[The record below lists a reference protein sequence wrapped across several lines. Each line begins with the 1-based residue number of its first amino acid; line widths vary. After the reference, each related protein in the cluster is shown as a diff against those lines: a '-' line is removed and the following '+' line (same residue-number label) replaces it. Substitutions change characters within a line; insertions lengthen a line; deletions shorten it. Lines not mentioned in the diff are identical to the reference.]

1 MTGMNDMKTLPALKM
16 SESETTRVS
25 EIEKW

>member
-1 MTGMNDMKTLPALKM
+1 MKTLPALKM